1 MERRRRLTASPRV
14 LDMPDRLGIGVTLW
28 LASELMFFA
37 GLFAA
42 YFTLRSAATI
52 WPPEDVHLAVG
63 RAAVSTAFLVASS
76 FTMRRAE
83 HRSQDGDAAGT
94 RIWLGVTLLL
104 GAIFLGNQLLE
115 YHDLGFG
122 IASHTFGSMFYI
134 MTGFHGLHVFAG
146 LVLIGIVTMMT
157 AVSPVRTR
165 APLRAVAAYWHF
177 VDVVWI
183 GLFAT
188 LYLLR

>member
-1 MERRRRLTASPRV
+1 
-14 LDMPDRLGIGVTLW
+14 MPDRLGVGVTLW

-63 RAAVSTAFLVASS
+63 RAAASTTVLVISS

-83 HRSQDGDAAGT
+83 HSSRDGDAAAT
-94 RIWLGVTLLL
+94 RLWLAVTLLL
-104 GAIFLGNQLLE
+104 GAVFLTNQLLE
-115 YHDLGFG
+115 YRDLGFG

-146 LVLIGIVTMMT
+146 LVLIAIVAITVGM
-157 AVSPVRTR
+157 APIR
-165 APLRAVAAYWHF
+165 ARRPLQAVAAYWHF

>member
-1 MERRRRLTASPRV
+1 
-14 LDMPDRLGIGVTLW
+14 
-28 LASELMFFA
+28 MFFA

-52 WPPEDVHLAVG
+52 WPPADVHLAVG
-63 RAAVSTAFLVASS
+63 RAAISTAVLVASS

-83 HRSQDGDAAGT
+83 HLSRSGDNTGT
-94 RIWLGVTLLL
+94 RIWLGITLVL
-104 GAIFLGNQLLE
+104 GAGFLVNQLLD
-115 YHDLGFG
+115 YGGLGFG

-146 LVLIGIVTMMT
+146 LILIGIVTAT
-157 AVSPVRTR
+157 AAVAPNRNR

-188 LYLLR
+188 LYLLK